1 VPHALV
7 TGATGM
13 VGSYIV
19 ERLLAD
25 GWTVRALVREPPRA
39 EWLVRRGVALHPGD
53 TLDSATFTH
62 AATASDVV
70 FHAAAAIAPRGGWSA
85 FRANVEGTRN
95 AIEAARGAGARL
107 LHVSSVAVY
116 GPGTRFRADG
126 GPTDEST
133 PLAPLPSGA
142 HYARSKRESES
153 AVLEAHRQG
162 RVWATAVRPDVIYGR
177 RDRQFVPRTA
187 RLFSLGLAPAI
198 GSGDNTLAIVHAA
211 SVADGAVRAA
221 TSDAAGGK
229 AYNVANDFDVTV
241 RDFVRFA
248 AVGLGRNV
256 RLVRIPRPLARAG
269 IAALSAAAGLVGGS
283 GRRALLASSFHFLS
297 RDNPFSSE
305 LARRELGW
313 TPPLRAEE
321 AVVDAFRWWK
331 EQR

>member
-25 GWTVRALVREPPRA
+25 GWAVRALVREPPRA
-39 EWLVRRGVALHPGD
+39 EWLTRLGVALHPGD
-53 TLDSATFTH
+53 TLDSATFLH
-62 AATASDVV
+62 AASKSDVI
-70 FHAAAAIAPRGGWSA
+70 FHAAAAIMPRGGWSA
-85 FRANVEGTRN
+85 YRANIEGTRN

-116 GPGTRFRADG
+116 GPSARFRRDG
-126 GPTDEST
+126 RRTDEET

-153 AVLEAHRQG
+153 AVLDAHRQG
-162 RVWATAVRPDVIYGR
+162 RVWATAIRPDVIYGR

-187 RLFSLGLAPAI
+187 RLFSRGLAPAI
-198 GSGDNTLAIVHAA
+198 GDGSNTLAIVHAA

-221 TSDAAGGK
+221 ASDAAGGR
-229 AYNVANDFDVTV
+229 AFNVANDHDITL

-248 AVGLGRNV
+248 ASGLGRPI
-256 RLVRIPRPLARAG
+256 RLVRIPRSVARAG
-269 IAALSAAAGLVGGS
+269 VAILGLAAGLVGAA
-283 GRRALLASSFHFLS
+283 GRRAMLASSVDFLS
-297 RDNPFSSE
+297 RDNPFTSE
-305 LARRELGW
+305 RARRELGW
-313 TPPLRAEE
+313 TPPLDAEE
-321 AVVDAFRWWK
+321 GVVDAFGWWK
-331 EQR
+331 AQR